1 MFHFSEGR
9 RTFAGAK
16 YIATLNSVP
25 HVPNPFVVVVGGGG
39 DGSQW
44 FALCEGYLHF
54 TPVINV
60 QYLPWLILWFVDNLW
75 FGDLRAE

>member
-16 YIATLNSVP
+16 YIATLISVP
-25 HVPNPFVVVVGGGG
+25 HAPYPFVVVVGGGG

-54 TPVINV
+54 TPCDKCPI
-60 QYLPWLILWFVDNLW
+60 PAMADFVVCGQFVVW
-75 FGDLRAE
+75 